1 MKMINPNSTIQMIR
15 FIPLFLFWLMLLAPA
30 SRAEEFAVPNSGSPY
45 QNLGDLQTGE
55 ILHLPT
61 GLTVSFDQMMD
72 SVATSRVIYI
82 GETHDNIEAHKVQLQ
97 IIKKLAEQ
105 FPVAIGMEMFRRS
118 AQEKL
123 DRWHKGEFSGRE
135 FKNLFHTN
143 WGSGYQLYQPIF
155 DFARTNQI
163 QLIGLKSSR
172 KLENSFRSGDPAPDN
187 TFYPELDDQD
197 PYHRAYCMAAF
208 GGHRGTEKALE
219 KPYRMLLLWEET
231 MAQTVSRFLINPK
244 NKNTKLVVLSGGFH
258 IQYGFGIPKRAYRR
272 VPHAYSTI
280 QPTITHIPEELQ
292 DREMVVEKVSIPL
305 YAADYAWKVD
315 YKVYDNVRLGVR
327 LTQKKEGVTI
337 MAVTQHSNAENAG
350 IVKGDLLLSIDGKK
364 ITRTEEVLEQLQ
376 NKNFNDHSTFHLRR
390 DGRERNIEV
399 VFKKN
404 QLKK

>member
-1 MKMINPNSTIQMIR
+1 MKMKTSNTKIEIFHI
-15 FIPLFLFWLMLLAPA
+15 IPLFLFWLVLFTPNGNT
-30 SRAEEFAVPNSGSPY
+30 EEFAVPNSGSPY
-45 QNLGDLQTGE
+45 LNLGDLQTGE

-61 GLTVSFDQMMD
+61 GLTVNFDQMMD
-72 SVATSRVIYI
+72 SVSKSRVIYI

-97 IIKKLAEQ
+97 IIKKLTEQ

-123 DRWHKGEFSGRE
+123 DQWHTGELSVKE

-143 WGSGYQLYQPIF
+143 WGSGYRLYQPIF
-155 DFARTNQI
+155 DFARANQLP
-163 QLIGLKSSR
+163 LIGLKSSR
-172 KLENSFRSGDPAPDN
+172 KVENSFRSGDPAPEN

-244 NKNTKLVVLSGGFH
+244 YKNTKLVVLSGGFH

-305 YAADYAWKVD
+305 YAADYAWKVE

-327 LTQKKEGVTI
+327 LAQKKEGVTI
-337 MAVTQHSNAENAG
+337 VTVTQNSNAATAG
-350 IVKGDLLLSIDGKK
+350 IVKGDLLLSMDGKK
-364 ITRTEEVLEQLQ
+364 LTRTEEVLEQLQ
-376 NKNFNDHSTFHLRR
+376 NKKFNDRSTFHLRR
-390 DGRERNIEV
+390 DGKELNVEV
-399 VFKKN
+399 VFKKSN
-404 QLKK
+404 

>member
-1 MKMINPNSTIQMIR
+1 MKMMNPSPTFQLIR
-15 FIPLFLFWLMLLAPA
+15 IIPLFLFWLMLLSPDGQT
-30 SRAEEFAVPNSGSPY
+30 EEFAVPNSGSPY
-45 QNLGDLQTGE
+45 QNLGDLETGK

-61 GLTVSFDQMMD
+61 GFTVNFDQMMD
-72 SVATSRVIYI
+72 SIATSRVIYI
-82 GETHDNIEAHKVQLQ
+82 GETHDNLEAHKVQLQ
-97 IIKKLAEQ
+97 IIKKLSEQ
-105 FPVAIGMEMFRRS
+105 FPVAIGLEMFRRS

-123 DRWHKGEFSGRE
+123 DQWHTGELSVKE

-163 QLIGLKSSR
+163 KLIGLKSSR

-187 TFYPELDDQD
+187 TFYPEMDDQD
-197 PYHRAYCMAAF
+197 PYHRAYCMGAF

-272 VPHAYSTI
+272 IPHAYSTI
-280 QPTITHIPEELQ
+280 QPTITHIPEELK
-292 DREMVVEKVSIPL
+292 DREMIVEKVSIPL
-305 YAADYAWKVD
+305 YAADYAWMVD

-327 LTQKKEGVTI
+327 LAQKKEGVSI
-337 MAVTQHSNAENAG
+337 MAVTQHSNAEIAG
-350 IVKGDLLLSIDGKK
+350 IVKGDLLLRMDGKK
-364 ITRTEEVLEQLQ
+364 LTRTEEVLEQLQ
-376 NKNFNDHSTFHLRR
+376 NKKFDDHSTFHLRR
-390 DGRERNIEV
+390 DGKELNIEV
-399 VFKKN
+399 VFKKKSN
-404 QLKK
+404 P

>member
-1 MKMINPNSTIQMIR
+1 MSLNSVTKTMRTLLIT
-15 FIPLFLFWLMLLAPA
+15 LFLLWLLLIT
-30 SRAEEFAVPNSGSPY
+30 REGQTEEFAVPNSGSPY
-45 QNLGDLQTGE
+45 VNLGNLQTGE

-61 GLTVSFDQMMD
+61 GLTINFEQMMNA
-72 SVATSRVIYI
+72 VAASRVIYV
-82 GETHDNIEAHKVQLQ
+82 GETHDNIEAHKVQLR
-97 IIKKLAEQ
+97 IIKKLSERYS
-105 FPVAIGMEMFRRS
+105 VAIGLEMFRRS

-123 DRWHKGEFSGRE
+123 DRWNTGQLPLKE
-135 FKNLFHTN
+135 FKKLFHAN
-143 WGSGYQLYQPIF
+143 WGPGYKLYQPIF
-155 DFARTNQI
+155 DFAQANKLP
-163 QLIGLKSSR
+163 LIGLKSSR
-172 KLENSFRSGDPAPDN
+172 KVEKSFRSGDPAPDGA
-187 TFYPELDDQD
+187 FYPELDDQD
-197 PYHRAYCMAAF
+197 PYHRAFSMAAF

-337 MAVTQHSNAENAG
+337 MAVTQHSNAETAG
-350 IVKGDLLLSIDGKK
+350 IVKGDLLLSMDGKK

-399 VFKKN
+399 VFKKKN

>member
-1 MKMINPNSTIQMIR
+1 MKMMTPNPIIQMIR
-15 FIPLFLFWLMLLAPA
+15 AIPLFLCWLVLFTANGHT
-30 SRAEEFAVPNSGSPY
+30 EELAVPNSGSPY

-61 GLTVSFDQMMD
+61 GLTVNFDQMMD
-72 SVATSRVIYI
+72 SVAASRVIYI

-97 IIKKLAEQ
+97 VIKKLTEQ

-123 DRWHKGEFSGRE
+123 NKWSTGELSVKE

-143 WGSGYQLYQPIF
+143 WGSGYKLYQPIF
-155 DFARTNQI
+155 EFARTNRLP
-163 QLIGLKSSR
+163 LIGLKSTR
-172 KLENSFRSGDPAPDN
+172 KVENSFRSGDPAPDN
-187 TFYPELDDQD
+187 TYYPELDDTD

-231 MAQTVSRFLINPK
+231 MAQTVSRFLLNPK
-244 NKNTKLVVLSGGFH
+244 YKNAKLVVLSGGFH

-280 QPTITHIPEELQ
+280 QPTITHIPEELK

-315 YKVYDNVRLGVR
+315 YKVHDNVRLGVR
-327 LTQKKEGVTI
+327 LAQRKEGVTI
-337 MAVTQHSNAENAG
+337 MAVTQNSNADTAG
-350 IVKGDLLLSIDGKK
+350 IVKGDLLLSMDGKK
-364 ITRTEEVLEQLQ
+364 LTRVEEVLEQLQ
-376 NKNFNDHSTFHLRR
+376 NKSFNDHSTFQLRR
-390 DGRERNIEV
+390 DGKELNVDV
-399 VFKKN
+399 VFKK
-404 QLKK
+404 K

>member
-1 MKMINPNSTIQMIR
+1 MKMMPSNSTIQTIR
-15 FIPLFLFWLMLLAPA
+15 IIPLFLLWLVLLTPNGQT
-30 SRAEEFAVPNSGSPY
+30 EEFAVPNSGSPY

-61 GLTVSFDQMMD
+61 GLTVNFDQMMD

-97 IIKKLAEQ
+97 IIKKLTAQ

-118 AQEKL
+118 AQEEL
-123 DRWHKGEFSGRE
+123 DKWRTGELSVKE
-135 FKNLFHTN
+135 FKKLFHTN
-143 WGSGYQLYQPIF
+143 WGSGYRLYQPIF
-155 DFARTNQI
+155 DFARTNQLP
-163 QLIGLKSSR
+163 LIGLKSTR
-172 KLENSFRSGDPAPDN
+172 KVENSFRSGDPAPGN
-187 TFYPELDDQD
+187 MFYPGLDDKD

-231 MAQTVSRFLINPK
+231 MAQTVARFLTNPK
-244 NKNTKLVVLSGGFH
+244 YKNTKLVVLSGGFH

-272 VPHAYSTI
+272 IPHAYSTI

-315 YKVYDNVRLGVR
+315 YKVHDNVRLGVR
-327 LTQKKEGVTI
+327 LAQRKEGVTL
-337 MAVTQHSNAENAG
+337 MTVTPNSNAATAG
-350 IVKGDLLLSIDGKK
+350 IVKGDLLLSMDGKK
-364 ITRTEEVLEQLQ
+364 LTRVEEVLEQLQ
-376 NKNFNDHSTFHLRR
+376 NKKFNDRSTFQLRR
-390 DGRERNIEV
+390 NGKKLNVEV
-399 VFKKN
+399 VFKKKN
-404 QLKK
+404 

>member
-1 MKMINPNSTIQMIR
+1 MMNSNPTIQMLRI
-15 FIPLFLFWLMLLAPA
+15 IPLFLLWLVLFAPNGQT
-30 SRAEEFAVPNSGSPY
+30 EEFAVPNSGSPY
-45 QNLGDLQTGE
+45 QDLGSLKTGE

-61 GLTVSFDQMMD
+61 GLTVNFDQMMN

-82 GETHDNIEAHKVQLQ
+82 GETHDNIEAHKVQLR
-97 IIKKLAEQ
+97 IIKKLSEQ
-105 FPVAIGMEMFRRS
+105 YPVAIGMEMFRRS

-123 DRWHKGEFSGRE
+123 DQWHIGELSVKE

-143 WGSGYQLYQPIF
+143 WGSGYRLYQPIF
-155 DFARTNQI
+155 NFARTNQLP
-163 QLIGLKSSR
+163 LIGLKSTR
-172 KLENSFRSGDPAPDN
+172 KVEDSFRSGDPAPDN

-231 MAQTVSRFLINPK
+231 MAQTVARFLINPK
-244 NKNTKLVVLSGGFH
+244 YKDTKLVVLSGGFH

-315 YKVYDNVRLGVR
+315 YKVHDNVRLGVR
-327 LTQKKEGVTI
+327 LAQKKEGVTI
-337 MAVTQHSNAENAG
+337 VSVTKPSNAATAG
-350 IVKGDLLLSIDGKK
+350 ILTGDLLLNMDGKK
-364 ITRTEEVLEQLQ
+364 LTRTDEVLEQLQ
-376 NKNFNDHSTFHLRR
+376 NKKFNDHSTFHLRR
-390 DGRERNIEV
+390 NGKELNVEV
-399 VFKKN
+399 VFKKGN
-404 QLKK
+404 

>member
-1 MKMINPNSTIQMIR
+1 MKKKNSNTKIQTFRI
-15 FIPLFLFWLMLLAPA
+15 IPLFFFWLMLFPLNGQT
-30 SRAEEFAVPNSGSPY
+30 EEFAVPNSGSPY
-45 QNLGDLQTGE
+45 QDLSDLQTGE

-61 GLTVSFDQMMD
+61 GITVNFDQMMD
-72 SVATSRVIYI
+72 SIATSRVIYI
-82 GETHDNIEAHKVQLQ
+82 GETHDNIEAHKVQLK
-97 IIKKLAEQ
+97 IIKKLSEQ

-123 DRWHKGEFSGRE
+123 NQWHTGELSTKE

-143 WGSGYQLYQPIF
+143 WGSGYKLYKPIF
-155 DFARTNQI
+155 DFARTNQ
-163 QLIGLKSSR
+163 LPLLGLKSSR
-172 KLENSFRSGDPAPDN
+172 NVENSFRSGDPAPDN
-187 TFYPELDDQD
+187 TFYPELDDKD

-244 NKNTKLVVLSGGFH
+244 NKDTKLVVLSGGFH

-305 YAADYAWKVD
+305 YAADYALKVD
-315 YKVYDNVRLGVR
+315 YKVHDNVRLGVR
-327 LTQKKEGVTI
+327 LGQKKEGVTI
-337 MAVTQHSNAENAG
+337 VSVTQKSNAQTAG
-350 IVKGDLLLSIDGKK
+350 IVKGDLLLGMDRKK
-364 ITRTEEVLEQLQ
+364 LTSTEEVLEQLQ

-390 DGRERNIEV
+390 NGKDLNVEV

-404 QLKK
+404 

>member
-1 MKMINPNSTIQMIR
+1 MKMITPNPIIQIIR
-15 FIPLFLFWLMLLAPA
+15 AIPLFLCWLVLFTANGHT
-30 SRAEEFAVPNSGSPY
+30 EEFAVPNSGSPY
-45 QNLGDLQTGE
+45 QDLGDLQTGE

-61 GLTVSFDQMMD
+61 GLTVNFDQMMD
-72 SVATSRVIYI
+72 SIATSRVIYI

-97 IIKKLAEQ
+97 IIKKLTEQ

-123 DRWHKGEFSGRE
+123 DKWSIGELSVKE

-143 WGSGYQLYQPIF
+143 WGAGYQLYQPIF
-155 DFARTNQI
+155 DFARTNQLR
-163 QLIGLKSSR
+163 LIGLKSTR
-172 KLENSFRSGDPAPDN
+172 KVENSFRSGDPAPDN
-187 TFYPELDDQD
+187 TFYPELDDKD

-244 NKNTKLVVLSGGFH
+244 YKDTKLVVLSGGFH

-272 VPHAYSTI
+272 VPHPYSTI
-280 QPTITHIPEELQ
+280 QPTITHIPEELK

-315 YKVYDNVRLGVR
+315 YKVHDNVRLGVR
-327 LTQKKEGVTI
+327 LEQKKEGVSI
-337 MAVTQHSNAENAG
+337 MTVTPNSNAETTG
-350 IVKGDLLLSIDGKK
+350 MVKGDLLLSMDGKK
-364 ITRTEEVLEQLQ
+364 LTNTEEVLEQLQ
-376 NKNFNDHSTFHLRR
+376 NKKFNDHSTFHLRR
-390 DGRERNIEV
+390 DGKELNVEV
-399 VFKKN
+399 VFKKS
-404 QLKK
+404 K

>member
-1 MKMINPNSTIQMIR
+1 MKMMTPNPTIQMTRI
-15 FIPLFLFWLMLLAPA
+15 ISLFLFWLVLFTANGQT
-30 SRAEEFAVPNSGSPY
+30 EEFAVPNSGSPY
-45 QNLGDLQTGE
+45 QNLGDLQTDE

-61 GLTVSFDQMMD
+61 GLTVNFDQMMD
-72 SVATSRVIYI
+72 SVITSRVIYI

-97 IIKKLAEQ
+97 IIKKLTAQ

-118 AQEKL
+118 SQEKL
-123 DRWHKGEFSGRE
+123 DKWSTGELSVKE

-155 DFARTNQI
+155 DFARTNQLP
-163 QLIGLKSSR
+163 LIGLKSTR
-172 KLENSFRSGDPAPDN
+172 KVENSFRSGDPAPDN

-231 MAQTVSRFLINPK
+231 MAQTVSRFLTNPK
-244 NKNTKLVVLSGGFH
+244 YKNTKLVVLSGGFH

-315 YKVYDNVRLGVR
+315 YKVHDNVRLGVR
-327 LTQKKEGVTI
+327 LAQKKEGVTI
-337 MAVTQHSNAENAG
+337 MTVTPHSNAATAG
-350 IVKGDLLLSIDGKK
+350 IVKGDLLLRMDEKQL
-364 ITRTEEVLEQLQ
+364 TRVEEVLEQLQ
-376 NKNFNDHSTFHLRR
+376 NKKFNDRSTFHLRR
-390 DGRERNIEV
+390 AGKELNVEV
-399 VFKKN
+399 IFKKR
-404 QLKK
+404 

>member
-1 MKMINPNSTIQMIR
+1 MEIMIPNPTSQMTRI
-15 FIPLFLFWLMLLAPA
+15 ISLFLFCLLLLAPDGHT
-30 SRAEEFAVPNSGSPY
+30 EEFGVPNSGSPY
-45 QNLGDLQTGE
+45 QDLGDLQTGD

-61 GLTVSFDQMMD
+61 GLTVNFDQMMD

-97 IIKKLAEQ
+97 IIKRLTEH

-123 DRWHKGEFSGRE
+123 DQWHTGKLSVKE

-163 QLIGLKSSR
+163 KLIGLKSSR
-172 KLENSFRSGDPAPDN
+172 KVENSFRSGDPAPDN

-244 NKNTKLVVLSGGFH
+244 YKDTKLVILSGGFH

-280 QPTITHIPEELQ
+280 QPTITHIPEELK
-292 DREMVVEKVSIPL
+292 DRKMVVEKVSIPL

-315 YKVYDNVRLGVR
+315 YKVHDNVRMGVR
-327 LTQKKEGVTI
+327 LVQKKEGVTI
-337 MAVTQHSNAENAG
+337 MAVTQLSNAETAG
-350 IVKGDLLLSIDGKK
+350 IVKGDLLLRMDGKK
-364 ITRTEEVLEQLQ
+364 LTRTEEVLEQLQ
-376 NKNFNDHSTFHLRR
+376 NKKFNDHSTFHLRR
-390 DGRERNIEV
+390 DGKELNIKV
-399 VFKKN
+399 VFKKK
-404 QLKK
+404 QLKR